1 MPDRERLAPTV
12 TGVPSLSMKRMPAM
26 TDAEEI
32 VWLLSEAFRR
42 SRQLVDQ
49 VVRDTGITATQL
61 GILKRIEYT
70 PGISRV
76 ELARQNF
83 ISPQAA
89 QVHLATLE
97 TKGLVARRTR
107 GRDKRAVGTH
117 LTAKGRRV
125 LQACRVATEPVLE
138 KFVVRL
144 VPEERR
150 ELREL
155 LLQCL
160 DGVPDWP

>member
-1 MPDRERLAPTV
+1 
-12 TGVPSLSMKRMPAM
+12 MKRMPVM

-32 VWLLSEAFRR
+32 VWLLGEAFRR

-49 VVRDTGITATQL
+49 VVRDAGITATQL
-61 GILKRIEYT
+61 GILKRIEHT
-70 PGISRV
+70 PGLSRV

-89 QVHLATLE
+89 QVHLATLQ
-97 TKGLVARRTR
+97 TKGLVDRRAR
-107 GRDKRAVGTH
+107 GRGERAAGTH

-125 LQACRVATEPVLE
+125 LQACRVATVPVLE

-144 VPEERR
+144 LPEERR
-150 ELREL
+150 ELKEL

-160 DGVPDWP
+160 DGVPNWP

>member
-1 MPDRERLAPTV
+1 
-12 TGVPSLSMKRMPAM
+12 MKRMPEM

-32 VWLLSEAFRR
+32 VWLLGEAFRR

-49 VVRDTGITATQL
+49 VVRDAGITATQL
-61 GILKRIEYT
+61 GILKRIEHT
-70 PGISRV
+70 PGISRS

-89 QVHLATLE
+89 QVHLRTLE
-97 TKGLVARRTR
+97 AKGLVARRAGGR
-107 GRDKRAVGTH
+107 GKRGIGTH

-125 LQACRVATEPVLE
+125 LKACGVVTGPVLE

-144 VPEERR
+144 LPEERR
-150 ELREL
+150 ELKEL

-160 DGVPDWP
+160 EGVPDWP

>member
-1 MPDRERLAPTV
+1 MGL
-12 TGVPSLSMKRMPAM
+12 PSSSMKQMPEM

-42 SRQLVDQ
+42 SRQQVDQ

-61 GILKRIEYT
+61 GILKRIEHM
-70 PGISRV
+70 PVISRI

-97 TKGLVARRTR
+97 TKGLVARRAR
-107 GRDKRAVGTH
+107 GGGKRAVGTH

-125 LQACRVATEPVLE
+125 LKACRVATEPVLE

-144 VPEERR
+144 LPEERR